1 MQFTLPIKVKTSDLL
16 DALGLFRFCR
26 VKFVELR
33 SFLFTEKYPRITHR
47 LFDLRDIL
55 SILAGDLYTT
65 KHLECFSQFLSD
77 LVFHVSTAFLPSE
90 TV

>member
-1 MQFTLPIKVKTSDLL
+1 MQFTLPVKVKASDLL

-33 SFLFTEKYPRITHR
+33 SFLFTEKHPRIAHR
-47 LFDLRDIL
+47 LFYQRDIL
-55 SILAGDLYTT
+55 SILTGDLYTA
-65 KHLECFSQFLSD
+65 KHLERFSQILSD

>member
-1 MQFTLPIKVKTSDLL
+1 MQFTLSIKVKTSDLL
-16 DALGLFRFCR
+16 DALGLFCFCW

-33 SFLFTEKYPRITHR
+33 SFLFTEKYPRIAHR

-55 SILAGDLYTT
+55 SILAGDLYTA
-65 KHLECFSQFLSD
+65 KHLERFSQILSD
-77 LVFHVSTAFLPSE
+77 LVFHVSTTFLPSE

>member
-1 MQFTLPIKVKTSDLL
+1 MQFVLYIKVKISDLL

-26 VKFVELR
+26 LKFVELR
-33 SFLFTEKYPRITHR
+33 SFLFTEKYPRIAHR

-65 KHLECFSQFLSD
+65 KHLERFSQLLSD
-77 LVFHVSTAFLPSE
+77 LVFHASTAFLPSE

>member
-1 MQFTLPIKVKTSDLL
+1 MQFAFYIKMKTSDLL
-16 DALGLFRFCR
+16 NAFWLFRFCR

-33 SFLFTEKYPRITHR
+33 SFLFTEKYPRIAHR
-47 LFDLRDIL
+47 LFDQRDIL

-65 KHLECFSQFLSD
+65 KHLERFSQLLSD
-77 LVFHVSTAFLPSE
+77 LVFHVSTTFLPSE

>member
-1 MQFTLPIKVKTSDLL
+1 MQFTLSIKVKTSDLL

-33 SFLFTEKYPRITHR
+33 SFLFAKKYPRIAHR

-55 SILAGDLYTT
+55 SILAGDLYTA
-65 KHLECFSQFLSD
+65 KHLERFSQILSD

>member
-1 MQFTLPIKVKTSDLL
+1 MRFTLPVKVKASDLL

-26 VKFVELR
+26 LKFMELR
-33 SFLFTEKYPRITHR
+33 SFLFTEKYPSIAHR

-65 KHLECFSQFLSD
+65 KHLECFSQLLSD
-77 LVFHVSTAFLPSE
+77 LVFHASTAFLPSE

>member
-1 MQFTLPIKVKTSDLL
+1 MQFTLLIKVKTSDLL

-26 VKFVELR
+26 LKFMELR
-33 SFLFTEKYPRITHR
+33 SFLFTEKYPRIAHR

-65 KHLECFSQFLSD
+65 KHLECFSQLLSD
-77 LVFHVSTAFLPSE
+77 LVFHASTAFLPSE

>member
-1 MQFTLPIKVKTSDLL
+1 MQFTLPVKVKTSDLL

-33 SFLFTEKYPRITHR
+33 SFLFTEKYPRIAHR

-55 SILAGDLYTT
+55 SILTGDLYTT
-65 KHLECFSQFLSD
+65 KHLECFSQLLSD
-77 LVFHVSTAFLPSE
+77 LVFHASTAFLPSE